1 MRLHENPIWKS
12 TLQRITCPSSR
23 VIENFLATTWHLTV
37 WDAINHGSHQ
47 STMNQ
52 SVVNEA
58 CTVHISVFIK
68 TRKYIIGWTVWVCK
82 TEFQPHILGPGKG
95 PGSSYKHPST
105 HNIIQQS
112 HTSHNKSSTPSRRT
126 FSQGTI
132 IKIHGMLRYP
142 TLSTPDS
149 RLSQQPKNSK
159 TWLI

>member
-12 TLQRITCPSSR
+12 TLQRITCPSSW

-82 TEFQPHILGPGKG
+82 TEFQPHLKLLNIKLWYKNMYCDYSAPTNLSAAWSVKAYYYTWWPWAWHATVVVWLASGSILPYNV
-95 PGSSYKHPST
+95 SSLQYT
-105 HNIIQQS
+105 
-112 HTSHNKSSTPSRRT
+112 
-126 FSQGTI
+126 
-132 IKIHGMLRYP
+132 
-142 TLSTPDS
+142 
-149 RLSQQPKNSK
+149 
-159 TWLI
+159 